1 MVVPSASGCR
11 RTLWPVGP
19 GHCGLHGA
27 PSSMVVKPVTS
38 CRGSDFSAGPSESRE
53 AGTGLVDDLLD
64 CVWARMREAQR
75 QSCSLSG
82 PRSSPRCTKLRGC
95 RTARTASP
103 LGKRHVPRNTHK
115 TVVRDAHKRGHTHL
129 SLARRSRCPW
139 RCGLQPLAPWG
150 GRGTLG
156 GGCGGSGTQRPRGD
170 VLAGTTDGWE
180 RRRPHGSSSDVQA
193 GGGGTRCLDGRPLT
207 RQHRELSG
215 LAVGLEGLT
224 GDGVERALG
233 FNSPSSGSLVV

>member
-1 MVVPSASGCR
+1 MVVE
-11 RTLWPVGP
+11 
-19 GHCGLHGA
+19 
-27 PSSMVVKPVTS
+27 PVTS
-38 CRGSDFSAGPSESRE
+38 CRGPTS
-53 AGTGLVDDLLD
+53 
-64 CVWARMREAQR
+64 QR
-75 QSCSLSG
+75 VPLNPG
-82 PRSSPRCTKLRGC
+82 KPELAWWTTSSMAFGRGC
-95 RTARTASP
+95 
-103 LGKRHVPRNTHK
+103 GKRSDRVAHYRAPGRRLGALVEGLSHGPDGIATRKTTRSAKHAQNRCWGRAQKGTRTKGDTH
-115 TVVRDAHKRGHTHL
+115 TCLWHAGVDVHG
-129 SLARRSRCPW
+129 

-170 VLAGTTDGWE
+170 VLAGTTNGWE

-193 GGGGTRCLDGRPLT
+193 GGGGTGCLDGRPLT

-233 FNSPSSGSLVV
+233 FNSSSSGSLVV